1 MTPPI
6 IIFFHAVFQIG
17 PKPLPSA
24 PKIVYEQMN
33 ALRNSGLLDACD
45 EFHVGVNG
53 GAESEQ
59 FVEAFIPKKAI
70 VTYHG
75 LQCRNELRTLL
86 MIERWCSN
94 FKPEAYILSFHSK
107 GASHAPDSEYGKNMS
122 TPWRKRMMHE
132 CVEKW
137 RFCVRDLEACDA
149 VGSHWLTGQGWDHSQ
164 HYFAGTFFW
173 TRASFFR
180 TIPSV
185 LTRQRIKD
193 SGIDSI
199 ESRYE
204 AEVHLGNG
212 PRLPIVSNRYAGGIG
227 T

>member
-6 IIFFHAVFQIG
+6 IIFFHAVFQIED
-17 PKPLPSA
+17 KPLLSA
-24 PKIVYEQMN
+24 CRIVHEQMTV
-33 ALRNSGLLDACD
+33 LKDSGLLDACD

-53 GAESEQ
+53 GVESEQ

-75 LQCRNELRTLL
+75 LKCRNELRTLL
-86 MIERWCSN
+86 MVERWCNN
-94 FKPEAYILSFHSK
+94 FKPEAYVLYFHAK
-107 GASHAPDSEYGKNMS
+107 GATHPPDSEYGKNMS
-122 TPWRKRMMHE
+122 TPWRARMMHE

-137 RFCVRDLEACDA
+137 RFCVRDLETHDV
-149 VGSHWLTGQGWDHSQ
+149 VGCHWLTGQGWDKSQ

-204 AEVHLGNG
+204 AEVKIGNG
-212 PRLPIVSNRYAGGIG
+212 PKLPIVKNYYAGPIG